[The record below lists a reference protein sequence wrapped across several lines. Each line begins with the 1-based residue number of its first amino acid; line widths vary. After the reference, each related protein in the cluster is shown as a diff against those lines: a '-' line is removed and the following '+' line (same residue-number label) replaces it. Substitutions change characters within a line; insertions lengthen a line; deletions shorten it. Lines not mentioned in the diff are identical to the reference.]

1 MGGIGVRF
9 GSLVCFWGGAG
20 KMEFGDGDVMKKC
33 YIYMYCKI
41 ILSKKGPG
49 M

>member
-9 GSLVCFWGGAG
+9 GSLVCFWGGEG
-20 KMEFGDGDVMKKC
+20 KMEFRDGDVMKKC